1 MGSRRGNQ
9 RAEYLHYEDAF
20 QKTLVIFKSSDGHSL
35 DHSHRNSKYNVYTN
49 PIRCHDNQI
58 MTAYLHSA
66 DIPMT
71 TFNINKNN
79 NTLYLYLPDWNT
91 VNFSSGVGNGI
102 IPVVLTPKNY
112 TVATLRTELQAKL
125 DALVD
130 TAYATKFTLASA
142 GISATDAGGADPL
155 TAAGYTYIASTNY
168 SLHHAGA
175 DNTALVTALVG
186 VSSLP
191 IPTIGNLYT
200 KVWSDQGATL
210 LSYTT
215 VGGSNKV
222 SSSIWGAHSNGV
234 GGYDATYVRSQ
245 PRFAVTFN
253 TEADGERLVIKR
265 TDVMGLIGSTTTL
278 TSPTWKLSASKSNYL
293 HFGLNKPIWIS
304 VIPSRSNF
312 ALDVYNSS
320 GLSDSTAVTGSIMR
334 SFYKATEF
342 AADSAKFAG
351 NQSMFF
357 PNVPNVNAHS
367 TILIRSKRLRANVQD
382 GGKMSDIIA
391 KIPVSVQQGDI
402 INYEP
407 RNPIRF
413 NLGQSA
419 EVENI
424 DITITDR
431 DNCLVDFNGNPHD
444 ITILFEV
451 WEVASIPLGKQ
462 NQVAVRGEGTKTLMG
477 QLPQM
482 YDLDNGRMMR
492 SEPIPIPMPSYGSS
506 RIHHVRVG
514 TGMKKSKPHRRSEQP
529 APAPAPAP
537 SSVSYTQRQSSTL

>member
-1 MGSRRGNQ
+1 
-9 RAEYLHYEDAF
+9 
-20 QKTLVIFKSSDGHSL
+20 
-35 DHSHRNSKYNVYTN
+35 
-49 PIRCHDNQI
+49 
-58 MTAYLHSA
+58 
-66 DIPMT
+66 
-71 TFNINKNN
+71 
-79 NTLYLYLPDWNT
+79 
-91 VNFSSGVGNGI
+91 
-102 IPVVLTPKNY
+102 
-112 TVATLRTELQAKL
+112 
-125 DALVD
+125 
-130 TAYATKFTLASA
+130 
-142 GISATDAGGADPL
+142 
-155 TAAGYTYIASTNY
+155 
-168 SLHHAGA
+168 
-175 DNTALVTALVG
+175 
-186 VSSLP
+186 
-191 IPTIGNLYT
+191 
-200 KVWSDQGATL
+200 
-210 LSYTT
+210 
-215 VGGSNKV
+215 
-222 SSSIWGAHSNGV
+222 V

-265 TDVMGLIGSTTTL
+265 TDVMGLIGSATTL

-451 WEVASIPLGKQ
+451 WEVASIPLGKH

-492 SEPIPIPMPSYGSS
+492 SEPIPVPMPSYGSS

-514 TGMKKSKPHRRSEQP
+514 TGMKKSKPHRRSAEPTP

-537 SSVSYTQRQSSTL
+537 SSVSYTQRQSSTI

>member
-1 MGSRRGNQ
+1 
-9 RAEYLHYEDAF
+9 
-20 QKTLVIFKSSDGHSL
+20 
-35 DHSHRNSKYNVYTN
+35 
-49 PIRCHDNQI
+49 
-58 MTAYLHSA
+58 
-66 DIPMT
+66 
-71 TFNINKNN
+71 
-79 NTLYLYLPDWNT
+79 
-91 VNFSSGVGNGI
+91 
-102 IPVVLTPKNY
+102 
-112 TVATLRTELQAKL
+112 
-125 DALVD
+125 
-130 TAYATKFTLASA
+130 
-142 GISATDAGGADPL
+142 
-155 TAAGYTYIASTNY
+155 
-168 SLHHAGA
+168 
-175 DNTALVTALVG
+175 
-186 VSSLP
+186 
-191 IPTIGNLYT
+191 
-200 KVWSDQGATL
+200 
-210 LSYTT
+210 
-215 VGGSNKV
+215 
-222 SSSIWGAHSNGV
+222 
-234 GGYDATYVRSQ
+234 
-245 PRFAVTFN
+245 
-253 TEADGERLVIKR
+253 
-265 TDVMGLIGSTTTL
+265 
-278 TSPTWKLSASKSNYL
+278 
-293 HFGLNKPIWIS
+293 LNKPIWIS